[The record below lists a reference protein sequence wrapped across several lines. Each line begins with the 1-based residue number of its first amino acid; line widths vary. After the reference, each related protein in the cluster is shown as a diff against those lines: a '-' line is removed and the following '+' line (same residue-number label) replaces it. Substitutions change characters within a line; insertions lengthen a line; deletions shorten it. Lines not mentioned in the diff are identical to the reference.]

1 MHVYRVFFFSR
12 FFFSAPQIPEPE
24 SLVFIFF
31 GVPAKG
37 FAPVGLV
44 SRRVGRAPLL
54 KTVGMGGRATLLK
67 TVGMGGRAPL
77 LKTVGMGAPPVQCT
91 GRTFPSMGCKPTN
104 SFTPPMGCKAIG
116 GS

>member
-1 MHVYRVFFFSR
+1 MCTGFFFFSR

-54 KTVGMGGRATLLK
+54 KTVGMG
-67 TVGMGGRAPL
+67 
-77 LKTVGMGAPPVQCT
+77 APPVQCT
-91 GRTFPSMGCKPTN
+91 GRTFTTDGLQAHQQFYTTDGLQSHRR
-104 SFTPPMGCKAIG
+104 
-116 GS
+116 

>member
-1 MHVYRVFFFSR
+1 MCTGFFFFSR
-12 FFFSAPQIPEPE
+12 FFFCAPQIPEPE

-54 KTVGMGGRATLLK
+54 KTVGMGQSP
-67 TVGMGGRAPL
+67 TV
-77 LKTVGMGAPPVQCT
+77 K
-91 GRTFPSMGCKPTN
+91 N
-104 SFTPPMGCKAIG
+104 SGD
-116 GS
+116 GSEPHC